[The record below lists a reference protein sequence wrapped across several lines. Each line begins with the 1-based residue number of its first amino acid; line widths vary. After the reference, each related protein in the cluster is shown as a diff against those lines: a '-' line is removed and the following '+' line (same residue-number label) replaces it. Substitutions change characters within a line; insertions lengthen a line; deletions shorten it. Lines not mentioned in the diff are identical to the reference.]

1 MEILKQN
8 IFSYRIDNSHFV
20 CQQHTANSN
29 SCTDQRGCVTA
40 TPTCTDPRG
49 CVKTTST
56 TSKPCTNPRG
66 CVESLEI
73 PTIIGCQTSQTD
85 AGYQNKGKLNAACVF
100 PFTVQ
105 GNTFYSCTYEF
116 NFLTRNQKPWCSTKT
131 DENGKHLDGNWGV
144 CDMDT
149 CNIPLRGGYE
159 FHSFYYKSVK
169 TTIVYFIKVYVLR
182 QKQSFCIWRA
192 P

>member
-1 MEILKQN
+1 M
-8 IFSYRIDNSHFV
+8 STTV
-20 CQQHTANSN
+20 NSN
-29 SCTDQRGCVTA
+29 SFTDQIGCVTA

-49 CVKTTST
+49 CAKTTST
-56 TSKPCTNPRG
+56 TSN
-66 CVESLEI
+66 
-73 PTIIGCQTSQTD
+73 PTIIGCRTSQTD
-85 AGYQNKGKLNAACVF
+85 TGYQNKGKLNTACVF

-149 CNIPLRGGYE
+149 CNMPLRGE
-159 FHSFYYKSVK
+159 
-169 TTIVYFIKVYVLR
+169 
-182 QKQSFCIWRA
+182 
-192 P
+192 

>member
-1 MEILKQN
+1 M
-8 IFSYRIDNSHFV
+8 ST
-20 CQQHTANSN
+20 TANSN

-49 CVKTTST
+49 CVKTTSKTSNPCTNPRGCVKKTST

-66 CVESLEI
+66 CVESIAI

-159 FHSFYYKSVK
+159 SLSFYYRSKQQLFTSLKYIETK
-169 TTIVYFIKVYVLR
+169 T
-182 QKQSFCIWRA
+182 
-192 P
+192 